1 MIFLSLAAA
10 AGAMT
15 LPPPNPY
22 LSQGA
27 PAVTHNDSGA
37 SDAMPVAGPRE
48 QGVVAASRVQRIAT
62 GLLTINYAGLLRYPD
77 GTQATW
83 NTNNNRV
90 TKIRIDGGR
99 FEALAWRPIDG
110 MKLLSP
116 EVVNAHLAA
125 FDQAGSE
132 AELRAYLASKL
143 PFYAETEGREAG
155 VYSLADERGQFYV
168 LTRNDIQVFGQA
180 DPNDP
185 RSAVVLLRKWAI
197 PPEVKREAEARALLL
212 ARLDR
217 AGMGGNAD
225 FRRGVARMRDIPLGI
240 NMTYDGHLVFS
251 MVGGSV
257 VVVDRDFRGAP
268 QVVKVSGELFTNSL
282 SIDPDGGIYAVG
294 DRRMH
299 KFVWRQGRLSASPR
313 DGAWSA
319 RYDLT
324 ETPLPGVRGGGT
336 GSGTTATLLG
346 FGPDEDRLVVIA
358 DGQPR
363 MNIVAFWR
371 DAIPR
376 DARRQPGTASRRIA
390 GQAAVR
396 MGGIKAPYIQTE
408 ASIGVAGPYAFVL
421 NGMAPE
427 NIKPDLDNLL
437 VQGPFKTPPNGIEM
451 FRWDHRGNR
460 WDSLWARPDIST
472 PAAIIPVLSTISRQ
486 AYVLGWDTD
495 GWNVSGFDFD
505 TGKTETRMVLGRSQQ
520 FNGAWGVLQLL
531 PDGDVFIP
539 GIAGPVRVARQR
551 GEPVSDEVGDQKR

>member
-1 MIFLSLAAA
+1 MLFLSLAAA
-10 AGAMT
+10 ASTMT

-37 SDAMPVAGPRE
+37 SDAMPVEGPRE
-48 QGVVAASRVQRIAT
+48 QGTVEAARVQRIST
-62 GLLTINYAGLLRYPD
+62 GLLTINYAGLLLYPD

-99 FEALAWRPIDG
+99 WEALAWRPIDG
-110 MKLLSP
+110 MKLLSAAAV
-116 EVVNAHLAA
+116 EAHLQA
-125 FDQAGSE
+125 FDAARSE
-132 AELRAYLASKL
+132 AELRAYLANKL

-155 VYSLADERGQFYV
+155 VYSLTDERGQFYV
-168 LTRNDIQVFGQA
+168 LTRHDIQVFGQA
-180 DPNDP
+180 DPTDP
-185 RSAVVLLRKWAI
+185 HSAVVLLRKWAI
-197 PPEVKREAEARALLL
+197 PSAVKREAEARALLL

-217 AGMGGNAD
+217 SGMGGNPD
-225 FRRGVARMRDIPLGI
+225 FRRGVAQMRDIPLGI

-257 VVVDRDFRGAP
+257 VVVDRDFRRPP
-268 QVVKVSGELFTNSL
+268 QVVKVAGELFTNSL
-282 SIDPDGGIYAVG
+282 SVDPDGGIYAVG

-299 KFVWRQGRLSASPR
+299 KFIWRKGRLSDRAR

-319 RYDLT
+319 PYDLT

-336 GSGTTATLLG
+336 GSGTTATLMG
-346 FGPDEDRLVVIA
+346 FGPGEDRLVVIA

-363 MNIVAFWR
+363 MNLVAFWR

-376 DARRQPGTASRRIA
+376 DARQQPGTASPRIA
-390 GQAAVR
+390 GQIAVR
-396 MGGIKAPYIQTE
+396 MGGVEAPFIQTE
-408 ASIGVAGPYAFVL
+408 ASVGVAGPYAFVV

-437 VQGPFKTPPNGIEM
+437 VQGPFKTPPRGIEM
-451 FRWDHRGNR
+451 LRWDHDANR

-472 PAAIIPVLSTISRQ
+472 PAAIIPVLSTVSRQ
-486 AYVLGWDTD
+486 AYVLGWDAD

-505 TGKTETRMVLGRSQQ
+505 SGRTETRMVLGRSQQ

-551 GEPVSDEVGDQKR
+551 RDPASGEVRDQKR

>member
-1 MIFLSLAAA
+1 MLFLSLAAA
-10 AGAMT
+10 ASTMT

-37 SDAMPVAGPRE
+37 SDAMPVEGPRE
-48 QGVVAASRVQRIAT
+48 QGTVEAARVQRIST
-62 GLLTINYAGLLRYPD
+62 GLLTINYAGLLLYPD

-99 FEALAWRPIDG
+99 WEALAWRPIDG
-110 MKLLSP
+110 MKLLSAAAV
-116 EVVNAHLAA
+116 EAHLQA
-125 FDQAGSE
+125 FDAARSE
-132 AELRAYLASKL
+132 AELRAYLANKL

-155 VYSLADERGQFYV
+155 VYSLTDERGQFYV
-168 LTRNDIQVFGQA
+168 LTRHDIQVFCQA
-180 DPNDP
+180 DPTDP
-185 RSAVVLLRKWAI
+185 HSAVVLLRKWAI
-197 PPEVKREAEARALLL
+197 PSAVKREAEARALLL

-217 AGMGGNAD
+217 SGMGGNPD
-225 FRRGVARMRDIPLGI
+225 FRRGVAQMRDIPLGI

-257 VVVDRDFRGAP
+257 VVVDRDFRRPP
-268 QVVKVSGELFTNSL
+268 QVVKVAGELFTNSL
-282 SIDPDGGIYAVG
+282 SVDPDGGIYAVG

-299 KFVWRQGRLSASPR
+299 KFVWRKGRLSDRAR

-319 RYDLT
+319 PYDLT

-336 GSGTTATLLG
+336 GSGTTATLMG
-346 FGPDEDRLVVIA
+346 FGPGEDRLVVIA

-363 MNIVAFWR
+363 MNLVAFWR

-376 DARRQPGTASRRIA
+376 DARQQPGTASPRIA
-390 GQAAVR
+390 GQIAVR
-396 MGGIKAPYIQTE
+396 MGGVEAPFIQTE
-408 ASIGVAGPYAFVL
+408 ASVGVAGPYAFVV

-437 VQGPFKTPPNGIEM
+437 VQGPFKTPPRGIEM
-451 FRWDHRGNR
+451 LRWDHDANR

-472 PAAIIPVLSTISRQ
+472 PAAIIPVLSTVSRQ
-486 AYVLGWDTD
+486 AYVLGWDAD

-505 TGKTETRMVLGRSQQ
+505 SGRTETRMVLGRSQQ

-551 GEPVSDEVGDQKR
+551 RDPASGEVRDQKR

>member
-1 MIFLSLAAA
+1 MILFSLAAA
-10 AGAMT
+10 ASTMT
-15 LPPPNPY
+15 LPPPNPF

-37 SDAMPVAGPRE
+37 SDAMPIEGPRE
-48 QGVVAASRVQRIAT
+48 QGVVPASRIQRIPT

-90 TKIRIDGGR
+90 TKIRIDQGKW
-99 FEALAWRPIDG
+99 EELAALPIDG
-110 MKLLSP
+110 MTLLRDSD
-116 EVVNAHLAA
+116 VNAHLAA
-125 FDQAGSE
+125 FDMARSE
-132 AELRAYLASKL
+132 AELRDYLARTL
-143 PFYAETEGREAG
+143 PFYAETQAREAG
-155 VYSLADERGQFYV
+155 IYSMTDERGQFYV
-168 LTRNDIQVFGQA
+168 LTRSAILVFGQA
-180 DPNDP
+180 DDRDP
-185 RSAVVLLRKWAI
+185 YSAVVLLRKWAI
-197 PPEVKREAEARALLL
+197 PATLKRDAAARELLLKRLVRAGQGENAEAR
-212 ARLDR
+212 
-217 AGMGGNAD
+217 
-225 FRRGVARMRDIPLGI
+225 RGIGLMRDMPLGI
-240 NMTYDGHLVFS
+240 NMTYDGHVVFS

-257 VVVDRDFRGAP
+257 VVIDREFITQP
-268 QVVKVSGELFTNSL
+268 QVVSMPGELFTNSL
-282 SIDPDGGIYAVG
+282 SVDPDGGIYAVG

-299 KFVWRQGRLSASPR
+299 KLVWRNGRLSNRAR

-319 RYDLT
+319 AYELT

-336 GSGTTATLLG
+336 GSGTTATLMG
-346 FGPDEDRLVVIA
+346 FGPGEDRLVVIA
-358 DGQPR
+358 DGQPK

-371 DAIPR
+371 DEIPH
-376 DARRQPGTASRRIA
+376 DAKRQPGSASPRIA
-390 GQAAVR
+390 GQMAVR
-396 MGGIKAPYIQTE
+396 MGGVVAPFIQTE

-437 VQGPFKTPPNGIEM
+437 VQGPFKTPPRGIEM
-451 FRWDHRGNR
+451 FRWDHRANR

-486 AYVLGWDTD
+486 AYVLGWDSD

-505 TGKTETRMVLGRSQQ
+505 KGTTETRMVLGRSQQ

-539 GIAGPVRVARQR
+539 GVAGPVRVARQR
-551 GEPVSDEVGDQKR
+551 GAPLSGEVRDQER